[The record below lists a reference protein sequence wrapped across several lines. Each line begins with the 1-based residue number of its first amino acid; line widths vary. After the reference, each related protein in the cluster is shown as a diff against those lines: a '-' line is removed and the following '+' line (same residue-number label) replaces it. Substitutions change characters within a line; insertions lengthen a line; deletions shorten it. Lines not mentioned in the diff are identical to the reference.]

1 MSLNYSIAM
10 MGNPLKKRGTQE
22 SLRQG
27 ANQRRAQSKRAIYP
41 DSE

>member
-10 MGNPLKKRGTQE
+10 MGNPLKKE
-22 SLRQG
+22 EPKKSLRQG
-27 ANQRRAQSKRAIYP
+27 ANQRRAQPKRAIYP